1 MTRTKAEASL
11 QFKKKIMSISGI
23 SKITEGLY
31 ISNARAATNRILL
44 TMNSISCVINVSL
57 TDAAAF
63 CPVQDYLRIPVKD
76 TPYTT
81 ISKYFDAIADKI
93 HQVEVSGGRT
103 LLHCAAGVSRSATL
117 CLAYLMKHTGRS
129 LLEAHDWLKSCRP
142 IIRPNIGFWKQLISY
157 EMTLFGRNTVT
168 IIDSFIGP
176 IPNIYEEEAK
186 NMVPF

>member
-1 MTRTKAEASL
+1 MTQTKAGTSL
-11 QFKKKIMSISGI
+11 RFKNKIMSLFGV
-23 SKITEGLY
+23 SKITDGLY
-31 ISNARAATNRILL
+31 IGNAKAASNRMLL
-44 TMNSISCVINVSL
+44 NVNSITCVINASL
-57 TDAAAF
+57 INAAAVS
-63 CPVQDYLRIPVKD
+63 PVQDYMRIPVID
-76 TPYTT
+76 MPYAT
-81 ISKYFDAIADKI
+81 ISKYFDAVADKI

-157 EMTLFGRNTVT
+157 EMTLFGKNTVT
-168 IIDSFIGP
+168 IIDSPIGP
-176 IPNIYEEEAK
+176 IPDIYEEETK